1 MYYKCHVWLFQW
13 GLVHANSGPC
23 ACSAHTLPT
32 GSSPQAPEEPFSP
45 AYPCLRLS
53 SPVVFFRALDSTS
66 LAEVW
71 IYKYPGIGT
80 ELASSQWGSHVE
92 TGMRTRT
99 LMSGSFQV
107 LTKLPIIT
115 TWVPFLPSSTQ
126 GWGQGALKSSSS
138 GIEPSADSAVALVK
152 GLGHPWNS

>member
-1 MYYKCHVWLFQW
+1 MYCKCHVWLFQW

-32 GSSPQAPEEPFSP
+32 RSSPQAPEEPFSP

-71 IYKYPGIGT
+71 IYKHPGIGT
-80 ELASSQWGSHVE
+80 ELASSQWDSHAE
-92 TGMRTRT
+92 TGMRT

-115 TWVPFLPSSTQ
+115 TWAPFLPSSTQ
-126 GWGQGALKSSSS
+126 GWGQGALESSSS
-138 GIEPSADSAVALVK
+138 GREPSADSAVALVK